1 MRGDKQ
7 IRVSLILILLALLI
21 FSGCRATTPIDS
33 TALPPKEPVADPDI
47 TVEVY
52 IPSKACNGTTILADN
67 HRRER
72 PRIIEVDMEGKIIWE
87 YAIPLSL
94 RQYTN
99 PGFDVEPLPNNNVLF
114 ALPGNGI
121 YEIDRQ
127 GKVLWSH
134 LDPKVSHDVDRL
146 PNGNTLYVYGNND
159 RKTDAQVKEVDPS
172 GRLVWSWYAMEEFD
186 KPPYRNIY
194 EQGWTH
200 TNAVTRMKNG
210 NTLISPRNFGC
221 LIDVDPQ
228 GRVIRIIGKDY
239 LEHQHDPEVLTNGNI
254 LLANHANPH
263 EILEIDPETE
273 EIVWRFAILQRRTWP
288 VRDANRLPNGNILI
302 TGTTHLFE
310 ITPEKEL
317 VWLLSLKNVSFEN
330 PREAPA
336 LGFYKAE
343 RIPK

>member
-1 MRGDKQ
+1 MRGDNR
-7 IRVSLILILLALLI
+7 INVLLI
-21 FSGCRATTPIDS
+21 SIPLAFILFSGCRITID
-33 TALPPKEPVADPDI
+33 TKAFTYTEPVADPDI
-47 TVEVY
+47 KVEKYV
-52 IPSKACNGTTILADN
+52 PAKAWNGTTLLADN

-72 PRIIEVDMEGKIIWE
+72 PRIIEVDMQGKIVWE
-87 YAIPLSL
+87 YEIPLSL

-127 GKVLWSH
+127 GTVVWSL

-159 RKTDAQVKEVDPS
+159 TKTDPQVKEVDKS
-172 GRLVWSWYAMEEFD
+172 EKIVWSWYAKDEFD
-186 KPPYRNIY
+186 KPPYKDVY

-221 LIDVDPQ
+221 LVEVDPQ
-228 GRVIRIIGKDY
+228 GTVIKIIGEDY
-239 LEHQHDPEVLTNGNI
+239 LVHQHDPEVLPNGNI
-254 LLANHANPH
+254 LVANHDNPH
-263 EILEIDPETE
+263 EILEIDSTTE
-273 EIVWRFAILQRRTWP
+273 EIVWRFAILHRRTWP

-302 TGTTHLFE
+302 TGTMHLFE
-310 ITPEKEL
+310 ITPDKEL
-317 VWLLSLKNVSFEN
+317 VWLLELKNVTFRS

-343 RIPK
+343 RITQ